1 MSKRIYTTYVD
12 VMLRCG
18 TTTSGPVG
26 GFEFDHTEDA
36 IIFGSDLVR
45 RLDSVLMDH
54 DEVIG
59 VHYDHTMRDYVNIY
73 IDIVHSDYGFERV
86 WPIVCNVCRVC
97 QTFDKMATGSSV
109 VEFPYGY

>member
-36 IIFGSDLVR
+36 IAFGSDILR
-45 RLDSVLMDH
+45 RLDLVLMDV
-54 DEVIG
+54 EGVIG
-59 VHYDHTMRDYVNIY
+59 VHYDHVMRDYVNVY
-73 IDIVHSDYGFERV
+73 VDMMHSDDFDRV
-86 WPIVCNVCRVC
+86 WAAVANVCQVC
-97 QTFDKMATGSSV
+97 QVFDKSVTGSSV